1 MSGNNNLLQGFY
13 SVNVSVQDLVFT
25 SSALKRKLCSDQHAE
40 ARKFA
45 WYGLSLPGERK
56 ASPPCAAC
64 AALNVANPL
73 PCNQGP
79 SRGLW

>member
-25 SSALKRKLCSDQHAE
+25 SSALKRKLCIEQDSDP
-40 ARKFA
+40 RKSAF
-45 WYGLSLPGERK
+45 LSLPGERK
-56 ASPPCAAC
+56 VAPFCAAC
-64 AALNVANPL
+64 ATLNVANPL